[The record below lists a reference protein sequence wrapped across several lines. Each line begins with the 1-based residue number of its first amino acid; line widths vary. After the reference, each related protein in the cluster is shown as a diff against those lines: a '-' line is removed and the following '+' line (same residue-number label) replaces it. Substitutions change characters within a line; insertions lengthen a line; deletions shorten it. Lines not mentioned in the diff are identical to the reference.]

1 MVRRRIF
8 QVGNICALCGETYSR
23 SLLYKCSQ
31 CGLMYCGNC
40 VLFKDDKIVCLRCA
54 VKSVSPKTPRSK
66 YMHLSIFL
74 AEKSKYK
81 DEVALSFAE
90 VEEII
95 GDKLPKSAYED
106 KRWWSNVRG
115 RSPSEAWMT
124 VGWIVKDVDFE
135 KKEVTFSRERKET
148 VNSAKPSLNRDK
160 HKMKNLATFKSLAL
174 KAKIRAYS
182 GKSRKV
188 SKTKIAILQARLKN
202 IERTKLAEKKVGGRR
217 RRLKLTKQ

>member
-1 MVRRRIF
+1 
-8 QVGNICALCGETYSR
+8 
-23 SLLYKCSQ
+23 
-31 CGLMYCGNC
+31 MYCGNC
-40 VLFKDDKIVCLRCA
+40 VLFKDYEIVCLRCA

-66 YMHLSIFL
+66 YMRLSVFL
-74 AEKSKYK
+74 AKKSRYK

-115 RSPSEAWMT
+115 RSPSESWMT
-124 VGWIVKDVDFE
+124 VGWIVKDVDLE
-135 KKEVTFSRERKET
+135 KRKVTFLSERKET
-148 VNSAKPSLNRDK
+148 VNPASLNKDK
-160 HKMKNLATFKSLAL
+160 HKMKKLATFKSLAL

-182 GKSRKV
+182 GKSRRV

-202 IERTKLAEKKVGGRR
+202 IERAKLAEKKAGGKR
-217 RRLKLTKQ
+217 RRLRLTNNNKA